1 MVPGAEGTATPKNNQ
16 PSRVASALADLPAAG
31 HGLAELFALV
41 LGLSFL
47 GVGCLFPEKL
57 EKVVCGAACMPAI
70 VEQARG
76 LAWLRSEI
84 HADLNTR
91 SNKSCNT

>member
-1 MVPGAEGTATPKNNQ
+1 MVLGAEGTATLKNNQ
-16 PSRVASALADLPAAG
+16 RLRAASALAELPAAG

-47 GVGCLFPEKL
+47 GVGCFFPQIL
-57 EKVVCGAACMPAI
+57 ERTMCGAACMPAI

-76 LAWLRSEI
+76 LAWLPSEI
-84 HADLNTR
+84 HADLNAR
-91 SNKSCNT
+91 DNKNCNT

>member
-1 MVPGAEGTATPKNNQ
+1 MVPGAEGTTTLKNNQ
-16 PSRVASALADLPAAG
+16 CLRAAAALAELPAAG

-57 EKVVCGAACMPAI
+57 ERVVCGAACMPAI
-70 VEQARG
+70 IEPARG
-76 LAWLRSEI
+76 LSWLPSEI